1 MNTKILTTI
10 GPSTWDTT
18 VVKKVIDKGTA
29 IARIN
34 ASFADR
40 TEMERV
46 KKLYHDVSPK
56 IGMAADTVG
65 FKIRLS
71 KQNPE
76 ITVKKGQSI
85 MLSSKATKDNVLELD
100 YPRFEQDVKMGD
112 KILIDDG
119 IIQLK
124 VKSVSATHVTAT
136 SRVNGIIKKGKTV
149 SLPDT
154 KLVFDPITPKDRVN
168 IQNAVD
174 AGFDFINVSFTTSAA
189 DIRAVRSFIG
199 NARIS
204 LIAKVE
210 NIEGVR
216 NLDEILQVVDGLMIP
231 RGDLAVE
238 LPLEKLLIL
247 QKEFSLKAA
256 MYGKPVILAT
266 QILDSMRENRFP
278 TRAEIM
284 DVGNAVFDR
293 ADAIMLAQE
302 TAIGM
307 YPVTTVKTANKIL
320 STAETVLDRDCLF
333 DDEVILEAASV
344 NAKNSKTLPALEK
357 ALSAKFYLANGFRY
371 ESEYGID
378 AYKSMEEFWYEFEPL
393 VYLSKLRT
401 PLHLMFESSDAR
413 ALRQMSLLYGVHL
426 HLK

>member
-10 GPSTWDTT
+10 GPSTWDPE
-18 VVKKVIDKGTA
+18 VVKRVIEKGTS

-40 TEMERV
+40 AEMERV
-46 KKLYHDVSPK
+46 KGFYHTVSPK
-56 IGMAADTVG
+56 IAMAADTVG

-76 ITVKKGQSI
+76 ITVKKGQI
-85 MLSSKATKDNVLELD
+85 VKLSSKATKDDILELD
-100 YPRFEQDVKMGD
+100 YPRFEQDVKVGD

-124 VKSVSATHVTAT
+124 VKEVSATHITAV
-136 SRVNGIIKKGKTV
+136 SRVSGLIKKGKTV

-154 KLVFDPITPKDRVN
+154 KLVFDPITPKDRIN

-174 AGFDFINVSFTTSAA
+174 AGFDFLNVSFTTSAE

-266 QILDSMRENRFP
+266 QILDSMRESRFP

-302 TAIGM
+302 TAIGQ
-307 YPVTTVKTANKIL
+307 YPITTVKTASKIL
-320 STAETVLDRDCLF
+320 GTAEKFLDRDCLF
-333 DDEVILEAASV
+333 GDEVILEAASV
-344 NAKNSKTLPALEK
+344 NAKNPKTLETLEK
-357 ALSAKFYLANGFRY
+357 ALRETFYLANGFRF
-371 ESEYGID
+371 ECNYGMD
-378 AYKSMEEFWYEFEPL
+378 AYKTMEEFWYEFEPL